1 MIIEKIKVI
10 NYKIF
15 KEKVIELNDNVN
27 IFVGENDAGKSTIL
41 EIISL
46 ITSGKINGANIDRQ
60 ITANMFNFDTRN
72 EYIKKIQ
79 NKEFAE
85 LPSII
90 IEAYCKQDNNSSY
103 KGTNN
108 SLGEDCP
115 GISFYCRFNKDNAT
129 AYKEK
134 LAKNEILD
142 IPLEFYETKFYS
154 FNGDGIVSR
163 YLPFKTA
170 VIDTSKKDYSGL
182 INKFISENMEQFLSD
197 EDRMNLRSEYRNNTM
212 NFKNINSIQQLN
224 KKLEENVR
232 INDKKISI
240 NLKEEN
246 IDSWKENMEISVN
259 DIPFSNIGF
268 GSQNTIKIELALR
281 NEKDMVDTI
290 IVEEPE
296 NNLCYTNMIKLIAK
310 IEENTN
316 KRIFIATHSSFV
328 ANKLDLQNIHVVYDG
343 EINSLKNLKQ
353 DTRDYFKKL
362 PGYDTLRVILANKVI
377 LVEGPADELIIQRA
391 YLDKNG
397 KLPIEDGIDVITVN
411 ALAFKR
417 YCDIALSINKNI
429 TIVTDNDGNI
439 QENILDKYGEYL
451 EKKEITICYEEDET
465 LNTLEPAV
473 LYANTENGNVTDIF
487 INAISKNGSMK
498 GKSIEEIKAFMLK
511 NKTEWSMRV
520 FDYSENIK
528 YPQYIMD
535 AIK

>member
-134 LAKNEILD
+134 LAKNEILG

-170 VIDTSKKDYSGL
+170 VIDTSKKDYSV
-182 INKFISENMEQFLSD
+182 Q
-197 EDRMNLRSEYRNNTM
+197 
-212 NFKNINSIQQLN
+212 
-224 KKLEENVR
+224 
-232 INDKKISI
+232 
-240 NLKEEN
+240 
-246 IDSWKENMEISVN
+246 
-259 DIPFSNIGF
+259 
-268 GSQNTIKIELALR
+268 
-281 NEKDMVDTI
+281 
-290 IVEEPE
+290 
-296 NNLCYTNMIKLIAK
+296 
-310 IEENTN
+310 
-316 KRIFIATHSSFV
+316 
-328 ANKLDLQNIHVVYDG
+328 
-343 EINSLKNLKQ
+343 
-353 DTRDYFKKL
+353 
-362 PGYDTLRVILANKVI
+362 
-377 LVEGPADELIIQRA
+377 
-391 YLDKNG
+391 
-397 KLPIEDGIDVITVN
+397 
-411 ALAFKR
+411 
-417 YCDIALSINKNI
+417 
-429 TIVTDNDGNI
+429 
-439 QENILDKYGEYL
+439 
-451 EKKEITICYEEDET
+451 
-465 LNTLEPAV
+465 
-473 LYANTENGNVTDIF
+473 
-487 INAISKNGSMK
+487 
-498 GKSIEEIKAFMLK
+498 
-511 NKTEWSMRV
+511 
-520 FDYSENIK
+520 
-528 YPQYIMD
+528 
-535 AIK
+535 

>member
-1 MIIEKIKVI
+1 
-10 NYKIF
+10 
-15 KEKVIELNDNVN
+15 
-27 IFVGENDAGKSTIL
+27 
-41 EIISL
+41 
-46 ITSGKINGANIDRQ
+46 
-60 ITANMFNFDTRN
+60 
-72 EYIKKIQ
+72 
-79 NKEFAE
+79 
-85 LPSII
+85 
-90 IEAYCKQDNNSSY
+90 
-103 KGTNN
+103 
-108 SLGEDCP
+108 
-115 GISFYCRFNKDNAT
+115 
-129 AYKEK
+129 
-134 LAKNEILD
+134 
-142 IPLEFYETKFYS
+142 
-154 FNGDGIVSR
+154 
-163 YLPFKTA
+163 
-170 VIDTSKKDYSGL
+170 
-182 INKFISENMEQFLSD
+182 
-197 EDRMNLRSEYRNNTM
+197 
-212 NFKNINSIQQLN
+212 
-224 KKLEENVR
+224 
-232 INDKKISI
+232 
-240 NLKEEN
+240 
-246 IDSWKENMEISVN
+246 
-259 DIPFSNIGF
+259 
-268 GSQNTIKIELALR
+268 
-281 NEKDMVDTI
+281 MVDTI

-316 KRIFIATHSSFV
+316 KQIFIATHSSFV

-417 YCDIALSINKNI
+417 YCDIALLINKNI